1 MRCRD
6 ALHCSLQPLLWV
18 VGAVLSVCGDT
29 SRGLQG
35 QGVQHNTGRDGTWSC
50 TQEMGSKSCGV
61 KTVHLVKCFL
71 LYNAVMSGC
80 PLHAGVKPPVCAG
93 QSIRTRSAHGE
104 GTFVREGCMN
114 AQLRWRIVDSRMCG
128 PRHLSIRLE
137 SGPAPGS
144 THRNG
149 RTPRHPTHHYS
160 SRQCFLLPVQFSI
173 F

>member
-6 ALHCSLQPLLWV
+6 ALQPAASPGGWLARCCQCA
-18 VGAVLSVCGDT
+18 GTPAGDYRGRGYNTTQAGMVLGPADN
-29 SRGLQG
+29 RW
-35 QGVQHNTGRDGTWSC
+35 GRNV
-50 TQEMGSKSCGV
+50 V

-71 LYNAVMSGC
+71 PYNDVMSGC

>member
-6 ALHCSLQPLLWV
+6 ALHCSLSWGWLARCCQCAGTPA
-18 VGAVLSVCGDT
+18 GDYRGRGYNTTQAGMVLGPADK
-29 SRGLQG
+29 RW
-35 QGVQHNTGRDGTWSC
+35 GRNV
-50 TQEMGSKSCGV
+50 V

-71 LYNAVMSGC
+71 LYNIMLLCQIVQC